1 MSVAVWGRMH
11 LDPSP
16 SESTDLA
23 LLWQRLLDGRLYVS
37 GSHCLDGRC
46 FAVLEKS
53 MGLRRPRPGGVQIL
67 ERIFHGE
74 SQKALAN
81 ELGLATATV
90 ACHSMRALKLLSR
103 QHRVSRAPIVLI
115 MAALAARGLPLRA
128 ARFEEL
134 CRDGRWVISVE
145 VPGRSFRARLSR
157 SEWEVARLAI
167 EGQAHVEIARAR
179 GTSMRTIANQLAAV
193 FEKLGTF
200 GRAELRAQAV
210 REACDSAA
218 SYAA

>member
-1 MSVAVWGRMH
+1 MH
-11 LDPSP
+11 LDPPS

-23 LLWQRLLDGRLYVS
+23 LLWQRLQNGRLFVADS
-37 GSHCLDGRC
+37 RCLDGRC
-46 FAVLEKS
+46 FAVLERRC
-53 MGLRRPRPGGVQIL
+53 GACRPRPGGVQIL

-90 ACHSMRALKLLSR
+90 ACHSMRALKILSR

-115 MAALAARGLPLRA
+115 MAALAARGLPLGA

-134 CRDGRWVISVE
+134 YPDARWVISVE
-145 VPGRSFRARLSR
+145 VPGRSLRARLSR

-179 GTSMRTIANQLAAV
+179 GTSVRTIANQLAAV
-193 FEKLGTF
+193 FEKLGMS
-200 GRAELRAQAV
+200 GRAELRARAV
-210 REACDSAA
+210 REAAADSSANRAA
-218 SYAA
+218 